1 MVLRHLKKLR
11 NVKRKHWLI
20 LAGLILFVVAWSILL
35 YFISPQELVEEIG
48 VGQSYLAMFLIAVF
62 GGVSTFTATSY
73 LIALTTFSAGGLHPL
88 LLGLIAGTGLTI
100 SDSFFFYLGTKGRKV
115 VSGKPEDWANRFE
128 KWMRRRPDWFAP
140 VITYVYAG
148 LTPLPNDV
156 LTVGL
161 AFAEIEY
168 KRIIIPLWLG
178 NMTLTVIGAYLAIAG
193 VNFLM

>member
-1 MVLRHLKKLR
+1 VVLHYLKKLK

-20 LAGLILFVVAWSILL
+20 LAGLVLFVIAWSILL
-35 YFISPQELVEEIG
+35 YFISPQELVKKIG

-62 GGVSTFTATSY
+62 GGVSTFTAASY
-73 LIALTTFSAGGLHPL
+73 LAALTTFAAGGLNPL

-115 VSGKPEDWANRFE
+115 VSGKPEDWADRFE
-128 KWMRRRPDWFAP
+128 KWMRKQPDWFAP

-148 LTPLPNDV
+148 LTPLPNDF

-161 AFAEIEY
+161 AFAEVKY

-178 NMTLTVIGAYLAIAG
+178 NMTLTALGAYLATAG